1 MINER
6 EGHKGRH
13 QVAEIEPFGRVD
25 IKPQKFLIF
34 VISECIYTFLLDCY
48 PLNTSSRSV
57 SV

>member
-1 MINER
+1 MINEM
-6 EGHKGRH
+6 EGPKGRH
-13 QVAEIEPFGRVD
+13 QVAEIEPFGRED
-25 IKPQKFLIF
+25 IKPQKFYIF